1 MSDPETF
8 LTVAEIAELLKLN
21 PQTVRNWID
30 RGELSA
36 VRVGSRRVRVKQSDL
51 DRFIEAG
58 ATVVPVGDPEP
69 GSANHAE
76 AAEDDLRDQLGV
88 ALAATRS
95 ALDDRDDRELV
106 AALNALT
113 EAALGLA
120 QALVVSPVS
129 PRPHALRVLPV

>member
-36 VRVGSRRVRVKQSDL
+36 VRVGSRRVRVKQSDS
-51 DRFIEAG
+51 RSG
-58 ATVVPVGDPEP
+58 RRWCQSATQKP

-76 AAEDDLRDQLGV
+76 AAEDELRDQLGV
-88 ALAATRS
+88 VLDATRS
-95 ALDDRDDRELV
+95 ALDDRKLV

-113 EAALGLA
+113 EAA
-120 QALVVSPVS
+120 
-129 PRPHALRVLPV
+129 

>member
-30 RGELSA
+30 RGDLSA

-51 DRFIEAG
+51 GSSRSG
-58 ATVVPVGDPEP
+58 RRWCQSATQKP
-69 GSANHAE
+69 GSANQAE
-76 AAEDDLRDQLGV
+76 AAEDELRDQLGV
-88 ALAATRS
+88 ALDATRS
-95 ALDDRDDRELV
+95 ALDDRKLV

-113 EAALGLA
+113 EAARGLA
-120 QALVVSPVS
+120 QAQDAARRERSI
-129 PRPHALRVLPV
+129 R